1 MEGKCRGKGRMRNQ
15 SLGQQTTKQWMEI
28 CLLAGRVPR
37 STTDVRCQR
46 AVATQCALAVTG
58 SEPDY
63 NKASTAARK
72 HITHTSIA
80 ILSSSFKAM
89 PNSYAVTLAMRLM
102 LLPFLPSHIDLF
114 LGRPFFLHSSD
125 DLATTTDA
133 FDFDQELSDST
144 CFFSSQC
151 SLL

>member
-1 MEGKCRGKGRMRNQ
+1 MSTCRSSPSVNDR
-15 SLGQQTTKQWMEI
+15 
-28 CLLAGRVPR
+28 
-37 STTDVRCQR
+37 
-46 AVATQCALAVTG
+46 CALPACG
-58 SEPDY
+58 SNAMRACRY
-63 NKASTAARK
+63 RLRARLQQSIDSGTK
-72 HITHTSIA
+72 THHTPRARTSIA